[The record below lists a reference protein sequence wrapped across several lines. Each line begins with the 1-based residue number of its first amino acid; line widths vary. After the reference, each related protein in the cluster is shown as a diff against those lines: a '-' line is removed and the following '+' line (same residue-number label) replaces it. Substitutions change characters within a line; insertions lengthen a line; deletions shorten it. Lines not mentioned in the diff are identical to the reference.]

1 MANYCRSHVK
11 EGVEGCVSKM
21 KILFLVV
28 PLLFQLL
35 TATSKSAK
43 HLLLETVEKKN
54 DSVATPPADNANKEG
69 SDYAGCW
76 PICWLMETPHEP
88 EMETPHDY
96 EPDFTRKDPICA
108 GNSRHGA
115 PCTT

>member
-1 MANYCRSHVK
+1 
-11 EGVEGCVSKM
+11 M

-35 TATSKSAK
+35 PATSKSAK
-43 HLLLETVEKKN
+43 HLLLETVDKKN

-76 PICWLMETPHEP
+76 PLCWLMETPH
-88 EMETPHDY
+88 DY
-96 EPDFTRKDPICA
+96 EYDYSRRKDPICV

>member
-11 EGVEGCVSKM
+11 EGVGGIVSRM

-76 PICWLMETPHEP
+76 PLCWLMETPHEP
-88 EMETPHDY
+88 EIQPG
-96 EPDFTRKDPICA
+96 PDRIWKDPICA